1 MSHTDISSQWVSK
14 PVEKKLNYLSINRF
28 YDQITEHFI
37 QGAKHFYNVGLLIKE
52 ANENLN
58 IDEQNKL
65 KERLGFQKSQWSK
78 FLTIGKSPICK
89 KLTKLKKMPEAWTTA
104 YYIAKQD
111 EKEVNENMDLINV
124 TTTRQQAEIIFKG
137 FPQTSYKPKTVYDDY
152 KVPFKSFKDRFLIS
166 CKDEQTS
173 YVRGK
178 DLANLKNELQEVV
191 NKFNDSKKENLVHI
205 SPKVLNWKLGTQYK
219 GCK

>member
-14 PVEKKLNYLSINRF
+14 PVEKKINYLSINRF
-28 YDQITEHFI
+28 YNQIKEHFI
-37 QGAKHFYNVGLLIKE
+37 QGAKHFYSVGLLVKE
-52 ANENLN
+52 ANEKLN
-58 IDEQNKL
+58 IKDQEKL

-111 EKEVNENMDLINV
+111 EKEVYKNMDLINV

-137 FPQTSYKPKTVYDDY
+137 LPQTNFKPKTVYDNY
-152 KVPFKSFKDRFLIS
+152 KVPFKSFRDCFLIS
-166 CKDEQTS
+166 CKHEQRS
-173 YVRGK
+173 YVRGN
-178 DLANLKNELQEVV
+178 DFLNLKKELQEVV
-191 NKFNDSKKENLVHI
+191 DKFNESKKENLVHI
-205 SPKVLNWKLGTQYK
+205 SPRVSNWKLVAQNK
-219 GCK
+219 GNK

>member
-1 MSHTDISSQWVSK
+1 MSRTDISSQWVSK
-14 PVEKKLNYLSINRF
+14 PVEKKLNNLSINRF

-37 QGAKHFYNVGLLIKE
+37 QGAKHFYNIGLLVKE

-111 EKEVNENMDLINV
+111 EKAVYKNMDLINV

-137 FPQTSYKPKTVYDDY
+137 LPQTSYKPKTVYDNY
-152 KVPFKSFKDRFLIS
+152 KVPFKSFEDCFLIS
-166 CKDEQTS
+166 CKNDQRS
-173 YVRGK
+173 YVRGN
-178 DLANLKNELQEVV
+178 DFLNLKKELQEVV
-191 NKFNDSKKENLVHI
+191 DKFNESKKENLVHI
-205 SPKVLNWKLGTQYK
+205 SPRVSNWKLGTQNK
-219 GCK
+219 GGK

>member
-1 MSHTDISSQWVSK
+1 MSYTDINSLQALK

-28 YDQITEHFI
+28 YDQITKHFI
-37 QGAKHFYNVGLLIKE
+37 QGAKHFYNIGLLVKE

-111 EKEVNENMDLINV
+111 EKAVYKNMDLINV

-137 FPQTSYKPKTVYDDY
+137 FPQTSYKPKTVYDNY
-152 KVPFKSFKDRFLIS
+152 KVPFKSFEDCFLIS
-166 CKDEQTS
+166 CKNDQRS

-178 DLANLKNELQEVV
+178 DLADLANKLQTIVD
-191 NKFNDSKKENLVHI
+191 KFNDSKKENLVHI
-205 SPKVLNWKLGTQYK
+205 SHKVSNWKLGTQNK
-219 GCK
+219 GSK

>member
-1 MSHTDISSQWVSK
+1 MSYRANE

-28 YDQITEHFI
+28 YNQITEHFI

-111 EKEVNENMDLINV
+111 EKEVNENMNLINV

-137 FPQTSYKPKTVYDDY
+137 STQTSYKPKTIYDNY

-166 CKDEQTS
+166 CKDEQRS

-178 DLANLKNELQEVV
+178 DLANLVNELQEVV
-191 NKFNDSKKENLVHI
+191 NKFNNSKKENLVWL
-205 SPKVLNWKLGTQYK
+205 SENVSYWKPTTQNKVSK
-219 GCK
+219 

>member
-1 MSHTDISSQWVSK
+1 MSRTDISYQWVSK
-14 PVEKKLNYLSINRF
+14 PVEKKLNNLSINRF

-37 QGAKHFYNVGLLIKE
+37 QGAKHFYNIGLLVKE

-111 EKEVNENMDLINV
+111 EKAVYKNMDLINV

-137 FPQTSYKPKTVYDDY
+137 LPQTSYKPKTVYDNY
-152 KVPFKSFKDRFLIS
+152 KVPFKSFEDCFLIS
-166 CKDEQTS
+166 CKNDQRS
-173 YVRGK
+173 YVRGN
-178 DLANLKNELQEVV
+178 DFLNLKKELQEVV
-191 NKFNDSKKENLVHI
+191 DKFNESKKENLVHI
-205 SPKVLNWKLGTQYK
+205 SPRVSNWKLGTQNK
-219 GCK
+219 GGK

>member
-1 MSHTDISSQWVSK
+1 MSYRANE

-111 EKEVNENMDLINV
+111 EKEVNKNMNLINV
-124 TTTRQQAEIIFKG
+124 TTTRQQAENIFKG
-137 FPQTSYKPKTVYDDY
+137 LPQTSYKPKTIYDNY
-152 KVPFKSFKDRFLIS
+152 KVPFKRFEDHFLIS
-166 CKDEQTS
+166 CKNEQRS

-178 DLANLKNELQEVV
+178 DMTNLVNELQEVV
-191 NKFNDSKKENLVHI
+191 NKFNNSKKENLVWL
-205 SPKVLNWKLGTQYK
+205 SENVSYWKLATQNK
-219 GCK
+219 VSK

>member
-1 MSHTDISSQWVSK
+1 MSRTDISSQWVSK
-14 PVEKKLNYLSINRF
+14 PVEKKLNNLSINRF

-37 QGAKHFYNVGLLIKE
+37 QGAKHFYNIGLLVKE

-111 EKEVNENMDLINV
+111 EKAVYKNMDLINV

-137 FPQTSYKPKTVYDDY
+137 LPQTSYKPKTVYDNY
-152 KVPFKSFKDRFLIS
+152 KVPFKSFEDCFLIS
-166 CKDEQTS
+166 CKNDQRS
-173 YVRGK
+173 YVRGN
-178 DLANLKNELQEVV
+178 DFLNLKKELQEVV
-191 NKFNDSKKENLVHI
+191 DKFNESKKENLVHI
-205 SPKVLNWKLGTQYK
+205 SPRVSNWKLGTKNK
-219 GCK
+219 GGK